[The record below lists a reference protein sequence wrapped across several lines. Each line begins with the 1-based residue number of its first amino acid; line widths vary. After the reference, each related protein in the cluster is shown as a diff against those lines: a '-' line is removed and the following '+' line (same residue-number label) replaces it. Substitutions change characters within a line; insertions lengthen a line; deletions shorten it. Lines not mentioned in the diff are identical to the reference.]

1 MGAPSSHLNCRI
13 MEKSF
18 STKEKELVKVWT
30 HMKVYQLVFP
40 AAFLPGLIAPHV
52 GANKREPVGAP

>member
-1 MGAPSSHLNCRI
+1 

-30 HMKVYQLVFP
+30 HMKIYPWVFA
-40 AAFLPGLIAPHV
+40 AAFLPGLTAPHV
-52 GANKREPVGAP
+52 GANEREPVGAPWLFYIEVLCLS